1 MNGDDKGVVIEKK
14 ERLVTMGEN
23 SGGGYK
29 HYVAGLVSGVSM
41 VIVGHPFDTV
51 KVFIF

>member
-1 MNGDDKGVVIEKK
+1 
-14 ERLVTMGEN
+14 MGEN
-23 SGGGYK
+23 SGYK

-51 KVFIF
+51 KVSLNNFLFPVFIVITARIF